1 MCAAKRYQFPVTQFA
16 KARARTIP
24 GVSSRKG
31 FCSRTGL
38 GVGNNQ
44 HPFGTISPQT
54 PQKHASIFSRVA
66 NQKKKPIQKVG
77 KERDIPQMDGDI
89 GRFGM
94 FNLMHLCGRFE
105 CLVMAADLQFLLLL
119 PNETQAARTAKHW

>member
-1 MCAAKRYQFPVTQFA
+1 MLVPFPHKLRK
-16 KARARTIP
+16 KACFNHFNLQQGGQSEEETNSKSGQRTRHT
-24 GVSSRKG
+24 S
-31 FCSRTGL
+31 
-38 GVGNNQ
+38 
-44 HPFGTISPQT
+44 
-54 PQKHASIFSRVA
+54 
-66 NQKKKPIQKVG
+66 
-77 KERDIPQMDGDI
+77 DGDI